1 MKQETHIIPMTATYC
16 NYDHNEITL
25 VIAFHNDSGLATD
38 HCIKP
43 YPYCA
48 SITEASLV
56 LNIRPTADR
65 TMRDATLIQ

>member
-25 VIAFHNDSGLATD
+25 AIAIHNDSGLATD

-48 SITEASLV
+48 IIEASLA
-56 LNIRPTADR
+56 LTAAR
-65 TMRDATLIQ
+65 QLTVQCGMRR